1 MRKLI
6 VMKSELL
13 QVVENMKR
21 FSSAMALMITSV
33 CFWNMDLFPSTI
45 HMLVFMSQKVGIS
58 FVLTT
63 KIDEMSSPPQF
74 GECSYLMF

>member
-1 MRKLI
+1 
-6 VMKSELL
+6 MKSELL

-45 HMLVFMSQKVGIS
+45 HMLVFMSQKEFDIWMGWTILEVTHS
-58 FVLTT
+58 SEVV
-63 KIDEMSSPPQF
+63 MSGS
-74 GECSYLMF
+74 